1 MPRTRVSPVMAAR
14 NPPLVFPTRSALAM
28 LGFPDMRTQV
38 IVDALREIESERRTV
53 LDRLEELE
61 DERAALRRRAES
73 LESASRALAPL
84 REWDDSV
91 TPASTPMRPMPMGSP
106 VQGVV
111 APPSSSHFLGSA
123 AAAE

>member
-1 MPRTRVSPVMAAR
+1 
-14 NPPLVFPTRSALAM
+14 
-28 LGFPDMRTQV
+28 MRTHV
-38 IVDALREIESERRTV
+38 IVEALREIEFERRTV

-73 LESASRALAPL
+73 LEGASRALAPL
-84 REWDDSV
+84 RDWDESV
-91 TPASTPMRPMPMGSP
+91 TPASTPVPRPVPA

-123 AAAE
+123 AAE